1 MVLWRSLSEDNSIVI
16 CFCGF
21 LQGGVHP
28 FPWIQGTHHSLHTQ
42 DPAPGPLATLPLNHR
57 GMLLGRN
64 YGSRGTP
71 PSKRLLP
78 WPPASRCPFLLSWEP
93 PPIRAHVLSWLPAEA
108 SPFSVPIPLSI
119 SISITFEFSPFHL
132 SNQHRTCLSPPLS
145 TSLPVCRLQPGA
157 HRSPLSGNYDSLPSS
172 RRKSLFFSLNVQVN
186 FYRLFIQPLYWQARY
201 LLRKRSP

>member
-1 MVLWRSLSEDNSIVI
+1 MVLWRSLSEDNSIDI

-42 DPAPGPLATLPLNHR
+42 DPVPGPLATLPLNHR

-78 WPPASRCPFLLSWEP
+78 WPPLPDALSFSAGNRPPFGHTSS
-93 PPIRAHVLSWLPAEA
+93 AG
-108 SPFSVPIPLSI
+108 
-119 SISITFEFSPFHL
+119 
-132 SNQHRTCLSPPLS
+132 CLRKPPLS
-145 TSLPVCRLQPGA
+145 QSQFPFPSA
-157 HRSPLSGNYDSLPSS
+157 SPLHSNSRPSTYQISIAPACLRHCQHPCLCAACSLGPTAPPSPAIMIPS
-172 RRKSLFFSLNVQVN
+172 PAHVESLCS
-186 FYRLFIQPLYWQARY
+186 
-201 LLRKRSP
+201 SP